1 MERYLDSIVSY
12 LKNNPVTLS
21 NNNADGRINSA
32 ENEDEILDRI
42 CEANFGVSIDRP
54 TIRAWYDFSI
64 TSNYGEIFVNIKVS
78 DLSNTAADNLS
89 SKQGMGYAL
98 TGIKNIPDNWKKFN
112 EIVSRNIKSG
122 YDYYFLIINK
132 VDSSDVFWTS
142 LKRIRRLQANGNNLP
157 FQCNWASN
165 REWSNRSEEEATEY
179 ILSVYIDSWN
189 KKINGYPGEIKAL
202 LDRGEIHSIMH
213 YGVY

>member
-12 LKNNPVTLS
+12 LEKNPVVLS
-21 NNNADGRINSA
+21 SNNADGRLNSA
-32 ENEDEILDRI
+32 ENEDEILEKL
-42 CEANFGVSIDRP
+42 CEVNFGASIDRP

-64 TSNYGEIFVNIKVS
+64 SDNHGKIYVNIKVS

-98 TGIKNIPDNWKKFN
+98 TGIEGIPDNWKKFN
-112 EIVSRNIKSG
+112 EIVSKNIKSG

-132 VDSSDVFWTS
+132 TNPKDVFWTS

-165 REWSNRSEEEATEY
+165 REWSNRTEEEATKY
-179 ILSVYIDSWN
+179 ILETYLDSWN
-189 KKINGYPGEIKAL
+189 KKINGYPGEIKTL
-202 LDRGEIHSIMH
+202 LDRGEIHSLMH
-213 YGVY
+213 YGLY